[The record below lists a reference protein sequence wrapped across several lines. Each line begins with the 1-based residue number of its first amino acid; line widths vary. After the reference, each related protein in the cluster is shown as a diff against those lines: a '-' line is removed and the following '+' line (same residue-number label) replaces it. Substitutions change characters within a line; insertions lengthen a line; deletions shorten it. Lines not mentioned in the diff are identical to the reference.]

1 MKVKLKE
8 DPREWRKSTLLTLL
22 ALAMLSSVLCWRRVL
37 PLSAWRVALILLA
50 TLAVLAWLSP
60 RLFRGYY
67 RISTRAGFWLSQ
79 IIAQVVLALI
89 FVFFL
94 TPLGLVFR
102 AFGKDPLRLKR
113 PQNVST
119 YWTSGKKSS
128 PLDQMF

>member
-1 MKVKLKE
+1 MAQIDAAHTFSLGRAQLGPV
-8 DPREWRKSTLLTLL
+8 L
-22 ALAMLSSVLCWRRVL
+22 APGA
-37 PLSAWRVALILLA
+37 PLHVWRVALIALA
-50 TLAVLAWLSP
+50 ILAVLAWLSP

-94 TPLGLVFR
+94 TPLGLILR
-102 AFGKDPLRLKR
+102 ALGKDPLRLKR

-119 YWTSGKKSS
+119 YWSPAKKSS